1 MRRTLLA
8 LGAGVLLLAV
18 GAGAYLY
25 LSDEDPPVKRGSAA
39 VEFEPDAGPAKPK
52 PPPRKVIPVPWPMFG
67 YDAQRS
73 KVSPYRHRP
82 PYRTMWRLDA
92 GDTVEYPPSVGYGN
106 VYIAQQKGRFF
117 ALDGKTGKPV
127 FKRKEFGRCAASS
140 PTIGN
145 RTVYQSYMHPVG
157 DLSDPCPQHA
167 SNPTGFLIA
176 MDAKTGREKWRFDA
190 MPIESSPLLRGKN
203 LYVGS
208 WDGNVYAIRAR
219 TGRRVWAHQVGHK
232 VNTSPTYWKGR
243 IYVAD
248 DSGTLYAINAGN
260 GKRVWQAS
268 HATEFFYATP
278 VAAYGRIY
286 IGSTDGTM
294 YAYGAK
300 SGNLLWAKP
309 LGTYIYSSAAV
320 FDRKVYVGTY
330 DGRFYALDAAT
341 GDVEWQK
348 EMPSSVHAPPVVMG
362 GLVYTSTCATC
373 GSAAQRY
380 VKQGVDSTTA
390 FNARTGRKVW
400 RNNAGKYSSP
410 IVADQDRV
418 YLTGRSIVY
427 GLKPIRRRSQRT
439 GKQGVGE
446 KRVRPA
452 AKRRKARRKATARKS
467 SRAQARKKAQ
477 RAKQRK
483 RKSRRQRR

>member
-1 MRRTLLA
+1 MRRSLPIMGAAVVLLA
-8 LGAGVLLLAV
+8 A

-25 LSDEDPPVKRGSAA
+25 LSDEDPPEKRGSAA
-39 VEFEPDAGPAKPK
+39 VEFDADAGPATPEPAPRRKP
-52 PPPRKVIPVPWPMFG
+52 IAVPWPMFG

-140 PTIGN
+140 PTIAN
-145 RTVYQSYMHPVG
+145 RTVYQSLMHEVG
-157 DLSDPCPQHA
+157 DLSDPCPQGA
-167 SNPTGFLIA
+167 SNPTGFLVA
-176 MDAKTGREKWRFDA
+176 MNARTGRIKWRFDA
-190 MPIESSPLLRGKN
+190 MPIESSPLLRGNK

-208 WDGNVYAIRAR
+208 WDGNVYAIGAR
-219 TGRRVWAHQVGHK
+219 KGKRHWAYQTGNK
-232 VNTSPTYWKGR
+232 VNASPAYWKGR
-243 IYVAD
+243 VYVAD
-248 DSGTLYAINAGN
+248 DSGTLYALNAGS
-260 GKRVWQAS
+260 GRHVWSAS
-268 HATEFFYATP
+268 DATEFFYATP
-278 VAAYGRIY
+278 TAAYGRIY
-286 IGSTDGTM
+286 VGATDGTM

-330 DGRFYALDAAT
+330 DGKFYALDAAT

-348 EMPSSVHAPPVVMG
+348 DMPSSVHAPPVVMG
-362 GLVYTSTCATC
+362 GLVYVSTCATC

-390 FNARTGRKVW
+390 FDARTGRQVW

-427 GLKPIRRRSQRT
+427 GLKPIRRRANRR

-446 KRVRPA
+446 KRVRPT
-452 AKRRKARRKATARKS
+452 AKKRQARRKRK
-467 SRAQARKKAQ
+467 
-477 RAKQRK
+477 
-483 RKSRRQRR
+483 